1 MFNKTEFQVAM
12 LRAGLTST
20 EVAKQLGIDPST
32 MYRKIKAD
40 GDFSRSEINKLVEI
54 LKLESPNDIF
64 FA

>member
-1 MFNKTEFQVAM
+1 M